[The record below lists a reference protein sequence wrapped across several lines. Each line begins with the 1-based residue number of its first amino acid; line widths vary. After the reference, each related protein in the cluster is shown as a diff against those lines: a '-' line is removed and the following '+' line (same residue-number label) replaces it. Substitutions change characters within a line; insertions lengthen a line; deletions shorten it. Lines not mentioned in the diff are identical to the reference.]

1 MKIIFEI
8 FIIRSGN
15 QNKQFYLI
23 FSIDFS
29 KRFIEI
35 FITVD
40 DFYSIFIL
48 FLCCFYSIFM
58 LFLSCFYAIFM
69 LFLFYFYAISILFLC
84 HFHASNIF
92 IINLVLFKLFL
103 GCKCFLESRVLRSK
117 QKNNYKK
124 INIFQL

>member
-1 MKIIFEI
+1 MINSLLFKKFLFEI

-23 FSIDFS
+23 FSINFFL
-29 KRFIEI
+29 RFIEI

-40 DFYSIFIL
+40 DFYSIF
-48 FLCCFYSIFM
+48 
-58 LFLSCFYAIFM
+58 M
-69 LFLFYFYAISILFLC
+69 LFLFYFYAIFILFYAIFILFFR
-84 HFHASNIF
+84 HFYALNIF
-92 IINLVLFKLFL
+92 IINLVLFVLFL